1 MLRREGC
8 LGMKAKPKKLSAK
21 ERSEKARN
29 AALCRWNSHNI
40 EKQLLKEDPLFERLL
55 KVYTGRP
62 MD

>member
-1 MLRREGC
+1 
-8 LGMKAKPKKLSAK
+8 MKAKPKKLSAK

-29 AALCRWNSHNI
+29 AALCRWNLHNI

>member
-1 MLRREGC
+1 
-8 LGMKAKPKKLSAK
+8 MKAKPKKLSAK

-29 AALCRWNSHNI
+29 AALCRRWNSHNI